1 MSVIGVSLA
10 LLRNYNSYKAPTHF
24 RLNDLIQKFDK
35 CFGMSNKK
43 YGKVTGD
50 RTMADI
56 EQRRGD
62 RWNFLFIAG
71 MWFQDLFNYD
81 FRRTEQCIIPYATQ
95 EGEISFCA
103 YNTGVGWRN
112 IIEKMH
118 MTATLSKW
126 YEEKGRHEII
136 AGGKSVN
143 LPNKDH
149 TLVLKME
156 DVQKKR
162 QTDLDDAGIS
172 KTAREEKVKA
182 RDQKAKDAEM
192 MKLYREHVLGEK
204 PKEGFV
210 HLGAIQP
217 AATKPATKS
226 EEKEVGSFG
235 D

>member
-1 MSVIGVSLA
+1 MTSQSP
-10 LLRNYNSYKAPTHF
+10 S
-24 RLNDLIQKFDK
+24 
-35 CFGMSNKK
+35 SKK
-43 YGKVTGD
+43 V
-50 RTMADI
+50 R
-56 EQRRGD
+56 
-62 RWNFLFIAG
+62 
-71 MWFQDLFNYD
+71 
-81 FRRTEQCIIPYATQ
+81 ATQ

-112 IIEKMH
+112 IIDAVHQREGPPRDRRRRQERQPRS
-118 MTATLSKW
+118 L
-126 YEEKGRHEII
+126 II
-136 AGGKSVN
+136 VGKTDSAFADG
-143 LPNKDH
+143 KEH

-204 PKEGFV
+204 PLEGFV

-217 AATKPATKS
+217 AAPVKPAAAK
-226 EEKEVGSFG
+226 EKEVGSFG